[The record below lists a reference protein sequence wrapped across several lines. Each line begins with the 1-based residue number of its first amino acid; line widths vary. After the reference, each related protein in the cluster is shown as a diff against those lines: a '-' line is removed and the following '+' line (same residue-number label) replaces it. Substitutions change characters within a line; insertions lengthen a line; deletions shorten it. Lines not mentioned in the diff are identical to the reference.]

1 MADIAFLGTVRRM
14 TAKKLESSPV
24 KSVWLIGGIVSL
36 ITVAA
41 IIAVASQSGGDDE
54 VVMGVEEFGKVE
66 VVGDSLPEFSD
77 AAIDPAIGVM
87 APVLTG
93 QGFTGNLVVTSPGA
107 PTLLVF
113 LAHWCGFCQ
122 REVPLLV
129 KWNSAGEVPVG
140 LDVIA
145 ITTSTDPASPNFPPS
160 EWLAREKFPPLWPVM
175 TDSGEKTAA
184 TAFGVS
190 GFPFFVLL
198 DAEGKVALRLS
209 GEVGTGVLTEQINQA
224 LTRTN

>member
-1 MADIAFLGTVRRM
+1 MATQ
-14 TAKKLESSPV
+14 KSSSNR
-24 KSVWLIGGIVSL
+24 SVWLIGGIAAL
-36 ITVAA
+36 IAVAA
-41 IIAVASQSGGDDE
+41 IIAIASQSGSDE
-54 VVMGVEEFGKVE
+54 VVEGVEEFGQVE
-66 VVGDSLPEFSD
+66 VVGDSLPEFSGTPT
-77 AAIDPAIGVM
+77 DPAIGMM

-93 QGFTGNLVVTSPGA
+93 QGFTGNKIVTTPGT

-129 KWNSAGEVPVG
+129 KWNSAGEVPSG

-160 EWLAREKFPPLWPVM
+160 EWLAREEFPALWPVM

-184 TAFGVS
+184 SAMGVS
-190 GFPFFVLL
+190 GFPFFVLI
-198 DAEGKVALRLS
+198 DAEGKVALRVS
-209 GEVGTGVLTEQINQA
+209 GEIETDVLTEQINKA
-224 LTRTN
+224 LGA